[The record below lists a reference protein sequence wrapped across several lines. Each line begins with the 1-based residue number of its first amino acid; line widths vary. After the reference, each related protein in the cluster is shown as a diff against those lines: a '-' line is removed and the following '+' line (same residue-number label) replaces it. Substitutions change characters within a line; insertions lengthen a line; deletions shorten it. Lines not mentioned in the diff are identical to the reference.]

1 MDSALRQTS
10 ANVTKDTLE
19 QTAQTR
25 PVKPLIIV
33 QVMIEINQ
41 IETPRCHPRHA
52 IRFWLRIINSLRF
65 WGFDVVGFQNIY

>member
-19 QTAQTR
+19 PTAQTR

-52 IRFWLRIINSLRF
+52 IRF
-65 WGFDVVGFQNIY
+65 

>member
-19 QTAQTR
+19 PTAQTR

-33 QVMIEINQ
+33 QDMAFVLV
-41 IETPRCHPRHA
+41 TTGAPA
-52 IRFWLRIINSLRF
+52 IHI
-65 WGFDVVGFQNIY
+65 GMA